1 MEAEKRVSEWK
12 FQVKPVLISKKE
24 ELQDMGYQKAT
35 TEEVWNCLQ
44 KKVWKKDPEKRLHQV
59 VQDILHLST
68 NQFVSYIT
76 VEAYQD
82 EDLMASIQALS
93 NEKGSD

>member
-1 MEAEKRVSEWK
+1 MEIVKRVSEWK
-12 FQVKPVLISKKE
+12 VEVIPVLISKKE
-24 ELQDMGYQKAT
+24 ELQEMGYQKAT

-44 KKVWKKDPEKRLHQV
+44 KKVWKKESEKRLHQV

-93 NEKGSD
+93 NEKESD